1 MQKRMTFASDPKTKM
16 TSNVKAKV
24 TPEFPG
30 GPTNL
35 SQVILIWRLIRYS
48 LTKDVSKDCLD
59 SRRSVT
65 LGDVHEY
72 NTTSHAAYK
81 SKRVATVS
89 EYISRKITES

>member
-1 MQKRMTFASDPKTKM
+1 MQKRMTFASDPKNEDDLKCQGQGHTGI
-16 TSNVKAKV
+16 
-24 TPEFPG
+24 PG